1 MTGDGSLFTHSSVS
15 QVIIAVVKR
24 IVPVGGVGTIEDWLF
39 GGNVGYSLRRRSGR
53 GEFKLV
59 LRGVAL
65 ESELSE

>member
-39 GGNVGYSLRRRSGR
+39 GGNVGYSLRRRSG
-53 GEFKLV
+53 
-59 LRGVAL
+59 
-65 ESELSE
+65 